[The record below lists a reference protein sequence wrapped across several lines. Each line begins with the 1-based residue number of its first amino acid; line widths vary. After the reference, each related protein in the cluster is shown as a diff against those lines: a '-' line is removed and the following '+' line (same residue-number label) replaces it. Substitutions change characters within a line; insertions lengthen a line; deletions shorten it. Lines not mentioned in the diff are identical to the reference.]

1 MAPSGH
7 ASGLAGPALDLQV
20 LIDSAPALIHT
31 GLPDGNLDFFNQ
43 SWLKYVG
50 LRLEDLQGWK
60 WTASIHPDDVAGILE
75 KWRECVATGEPF
87 EYETRELGN
96 FGDGEV
102 WHHQDSTSRHISPSL
117 KSPAQ
122 QMLSGCDLSGSDTK
136 ARRAGLRFR

>member
-7 ASGLAGPALDLQV
+7 ASGLAGSALDLQV

-87 EYETRELGN
+87 EYETRELRGRRGMAPSGFN
-96 FGDGEV
+96 FAPYLSVPEV
-102 WHHQDSTSRHISPSL
+102 PC
-117 KSPAQ
+117 P
-122 QMLSGCDLSGSDTK
+122 
-136 ARRAGLRFR
+136 